1 MWTMAGRRREQSGS
15 GDTDARPVRGRW
27 KRRLIKGAAWGA
39 VAYAVWLVAACLV
52 QRRLLF
58 PRHMPSQAAH
68 PGAGFPGLQ
77 KRWISTPQGKVEAWF
92 VPAPRASKAHPAPA
106 VILAHGNAE
115 LIDSQRQMVLGYRRL
130 GISAL
135 LCEYRGYG
143 RSGGSPS
150 QRGITSDQVKC
161 YDWLL
166 ARPEV
171 DRHKIFFHG
180 RSLGSGV
187 VCALAAK
194 RTPAA
199 LILQSPFTSIV
210 DMMKWYLIP
219 SFLVWDPFD
228 NEAILKKMDRPVLL
242 LHGTRDRVVPYR
254 HSQTLHRVARQSTLS
269 TYDCGHNDF
278 PSTSSRFWNDIAAH
292 LRRAGVLARRKKR

>member
-1 MWTMAGRRREQSGS
+1 MAGRRREESG
-15 GDTDARPVRGRW
+15 GGNTDARPVRGRW
-27 KRRLIKGAAWGA
+27 RRRLIKGAVWVV
-39 VAYAVWLVAACLV
+39 VAYVVWLVAALFV

-68 PGAGFPGLQ
+68 PGAGLPGLQ
-77 KRWISTPQGKVEAWF
+77 KWWISTPQGKVEAWF
-92 VPAPRASKAHPAPA
+92 VPAPRASIAHPAPA

-143 RSGGSPS
+143 RSSGSPS
-150 QRGITSDQVKC
+150 QRRITADQGKC
-161 YDWLL
+161 YDWLA
-166 ARPEV
+166 ARPDV
-171 DRHKIFFHG
+171 DRQKIFFHG

-187 VCALAAK
+187 VCALATK

-199 LILQSPFTSIV
+199 LILQSPFTSVV

-219 SFLVWDPFD
+219 SFAVLDPFD
-228 NEAILKKMDRPVLL
+228 NEAVLKKLDRPVLL
-242 LHGTRDRVVPYR
+242 LHGTGDRVVPYR

-278 PSTSSRFWNDIAAH
+278 PSTSSRFWNEIADH
-292 LRRAGVLARRKKR
+292 LRRAGVLPRRQGR